1 MNSKVGASKY
11 PYSVD
16 YNDHF
21 ETPLRA
27 YTDVFPVIETLIQQ
41 KCKGKRVI
49 IYDPFYCTG
58 RAASLL
64 RQCLQSNNEKL
75 AEKVDI
81 QHEKRDFYRDL
92 RENTV
97 PKFDILVTNPP
108 YSGDH
113 KERCLEFAVNSSRPF
128 FLLMPNYIA
137 TKEYFRKTVLETKKV
152 QDVYIIPSP
161 GESYEYHHPEGTGKP
176 LSPFESVWFVG
187 VSRRTSLKPLRESFV
202 GFHSKQSTDGGSRAR
217 IATSLDELIRI
228 GGASGAKRKNPRQR
242 RKMKQAAKLA
252 NEGRTC
258 EPAQKNSLSSTAS
271 DTEVDKKRKSKSCG
285 NSKRKKGHDER
296 CIHK

>member
-1 MNSKVGASKY
+1 
-11 PYSVD
+11 
-16 YNDHF
+16 
-21 ETPLRA
+21 
-27 YTDVFPVIETLIQQ
+27 
-41 KCKGKRVI
+41 
-49 IYDPFYCTG
+49 
-58 RAASLL
+58 
-64 RQCLQSNNEKL
+64 
-75 AEKVDI
+75 
-81 QHEKRDFYRDL
+81 
-92 RENTV
+92 V

-113 KERCLEFAVNSSRPF
+113 KERCLEFAVNQLCNSSRPF

-187 VSRRTSLKPLRESFV
+187 VSRRTSLKPLRGSFV
-202 GFHSKQSTDGGSRAR
+202 GFHSKQSTDAGSRAR

-242 RKMKQAAKLA
+242 RKMKQAAKSA

-258 EPAQKNSLSSTAS
+258 GSAQKTTLSSTAS
-271 DTEVDKKRKSKSCG
+271 GTKAIAGDKKRKSKSYG
-285 NSKRKKGHDER
+285 NGMGKKKRA
-296 CIHK
+296 